1 MKWRNFKF
9 LTIYIIISPCSDEQS
24 RDNHYMNRNSL
35 KTLCLFLSIMLFVT
49 SLFLPAA
56 VIPDIERG
64 IHEINYGFGILV
76 GGWLGLMSWQPAWL
90 ANPFYILALLT
101 YGSRMSR
108 FFASLSF
115 FLALFSPFILVVK
128 LLIGFYIWFGSI
140 IVLLYGINLHE

>member
-1 MKWRNFKF
+1 
-9 LTIYIIISPCSDEQS
+9 
-24 RDNHYMNRNSL
+24 MNRNSL
-35 KTLCLFLSIMLFVT
+35 KNLCLFLSILLFVT

-56 VIPDIERG
+56 VIPEIERG
-64 IHEINYGFGILV
+64 LHVINYGYEILV
-76 GGWLGLMSWQPAWL
+76 TGFLGFISWQPAWL

-101 YGSRMSR
+101 YGSRMSY

-128 LLIGFYIWFGSI
+128 LLIGFYVWLGSI